1 MRPHPSASKV
11 TSTTVSPWA
20 TKPVLAGEQLVVE
33 LHVRARETR
42 RPSGGRGTAG
52 RSSSATCRD
61 GLKGPGRVGA
71 GGGARRLDPRNRGGS
86 LRLLP
91 FRACLEATKGK
102 IKLAQ

>member
-86 LRLLP
+86 LRLFP

>member
-71 GGGARRLDPRNRGGS
+71 GGGGSQTAGPQESRRITPPASIPS
-86 LRLLP
+86 L
-91 FRACLEATKGK
+91 FRSN
-102 IKLAQ
+102 

>member
-71 GGGARRLDPRNRGGS
+71 GEGSQTTGPQESRRITPPASIPS
-86 LRLLP
+86 L
-91 FRACLEATKGK
+91 FRSN
-102 IKLAQ
+102 

>member
-42 RPSGGRGTAG
+42 RPSGGRRTAG
-52 RSSSATCRD
+52 RSSSAMCRD

-71 GGGARRLDPRNRGGS
+71 GGGEPDDWTPGIAADHS
-86 LRLLP
+86 
-91 FRACLEATKGK
+91 ACFHSELV
-102 IKLAQ
+102 

>member
-61 GLKGPGRVGA
+61 GLKGPDRVGA
-71 GGGARRLDPRNRGGS
+71 GGGVEPDDWTPGIAADHS
-86 LRLLP
+86 
-91 FRACLEATKGK
+91 ACFHSELV
-102 IKLAQ
+102 

>member
-11 TSTTVSPWA
+11 TSTSVSPWA

-33 LHVRARETR
+33 LHVRARETC

-71 GGGARRLDPRNRGGS
+71 GGEPDDWTPGIAADHS
-86 LRLLP
+86 
-91 FRACLEATKGK
+91 ACFHSELV
-102 IKLAQ
+102 

>member
-11 TSTTVSPWA
+11 TSSTVSPWA